1 MNGTFG
7 VWFLGVALSFMT
19 TTTALVAFQHAPD
32 RSMFALV
39 QWVVIAL
46 ALVAPLFLIPALVS
60 PGPRDASAARR
71 LCSRVLIVVYL
82 PLASALMLLA
92 FGAR

>member
-1 MNGTFG
+1 MFG

-19 TTTALVAFQHAPD
+19 TTTALVAFQRAPD

-46 ALVAPLFLIPALVS
+46 AAVVPLFLIPALVS

-82 PLASALMLLA
+82 PLTSALMLLA